1 MKILLITGPSGSGK
15 TTISKY
21 ISNNLINSYV
31 LSTDNY
37 YKTGFLSKIFS
48 IFIKS
53 YFDRILSHK
62 QKVFKKDINHIIKN
76 NSINHYYEYDFI
88 SKATKKKLKKITNI
102 KTLIIEGIFSLELTD
117 FFLENQYLLIRIKEK
132 KNICRERVYK
142 RDMRERGKTNL
153 INSNEFNNGWKIYRD
168 KEKRYKSKL
177 IKGITLKNSIDLEF
191 ILKKLSK

>member
-1 MKILLITGPSGSGK
+1 MKIILITGPSGSGK

-37 YKTGFLSKIFS
+37 YKTGFLSKILS

-62 QKVFKKDINHIIKN
+62 QKILKKDINHIIKN

-88 SKATKKKLKKITNI
+88 SKATKKKFKKITNI
-102 KTLIIEGIFSLELTD
+102 QNLIIEGIFSLELTD
-117 FFLENQYLLIRIKEK
+117 FFLENQYLLVRIKEK

-142 RDMRERGKTNL
+142 RDKRGRWWMEINVISNNKYKRHALIPCTYQDYLEATEQKIPER
-153 INSNEFNNGWKIYRD
+153 W
-168 KEKRYKSKL
+168 YKALRKL
-177 IKGITLKNSIDLEF
+177 M
-191 ILKKLSK
+191 

>member
-1 MKILLITGPSGSGK
+1 MKIILITGPSGSGK

-37 YKTGFLSKIFS
+37 YKTGFLSKILS

-62 QKVFKKDINHIIKN
+62 QKILKKDINHIIKN

-88 SKATKKKLKKITNI
+88 RKATKKKFKKITNI
-102 KTLIIEGIFSLELTD
+102 QNLIIEGIFSLELTD
-117 FFLENQYLLIRIKEK
+117 FFLENQYLLVRIKEK

-142 RDMRERGKTNL
+142 RDKRERGKTNQ
-153 INSNEFNNGWKIYRD
+153 INSNEFNNGWKIYSN
-168 KEKRYKSKL
+168 KEKQYKSQL
-177 IKGITLKNSIDLEF
+177 IKGITLKDSIDLEF